1 MKYKVRITKQPKYQ
15 PGGSNNIPSFM
26 TPQVEFAKQQIAKQ
40 QIAKKDVPKIK
51 VDQFGIARDQY
62 GNKYYKPHGSNT
74 YQIDPNQGGF
84 WSHVGSANYGW
95 NESDYKD
102 QEFEKMKELLPW
114 NNYAS
119 DKYSIWEELG
129 AVMRSPENALNA
141 TLTGNYEPWSI
152 TRRRLSDPNFDP
164 NSTTGGLLDIFGDP
178 SILKTMGEYGI
189 KKIPALAKYAEKAAK
204 YVANKAD
211 VAAQFIA
218 KYGIEAYEKLA
229 PYGIKGVKAMGYI
242 LENSGKVAEK
252 VADKAGAFK
261 SSLGHIRN
269 DKTVNPTVENQPQP
283 KPQPKLKPKP
293 KLVNPQ
299 IDTSIYVPP
308 AAVVT
313 TPLVPSATPVQ
324 QANVVAPVNSVPKPN
339 IKQVGTNQMRTNQ
352 MVELEPAYVPV
363 APSYMPSVT
372 DEDEYE
378 KQVGGESNS
387 NAIIKVVQAYAQKS
401 GVDPKAILL
410 QLQKMQPEQQQEI
423 LQKMMQVVQG
433 GDQEDASNG
442 MMQDDGTE
450 YAAYGGQMGYGLDL
464 GARRLWMN
472 QDSDESSQVTDS
484 IEEVPRDQANIEA
497 EGGET
502 ALIPYKQDGSY
513 LHKKI
518 KGNRHTEGGVPL
530 NVPEGTFIYS
540 DTKKMKLGGPVLKM
554 FGKSEKSTKKF
565 TPATLAKQYNLDKYR
580 AILNNPKSDSVDRRT
595 AELMIQNYE
604 KKLAQ
609 LALVQEGKKG
619 FPQGIPQ
626 VSQDYYNKMLAASG
640 KENDESPEEKQFDNE
655 QLEGQET
662 MKAMYGMGF
671 KYGGGLDKYQGDV
684 NGSTFYG
691 PSGTK
696 YKGAGPGNPPDINFN
711 KYYNPD
717 LPISKDQQFNIYNNT
732 LPKAINNISE
742 YTTNP
747 DNWVRK
753 NYHIADNAK
762 KLSPDFISN
771 NAKPIS
777 LSFNDKD
784 FETNEPGKINYGYG
798 QPFVSYSEPTIPY
811 NEKWKDVNIKDH
823 PVTHMDDIPYAWTT
837 PDKLNLLHSMINLA
851 SIKKPTSFEQTVQFQ
866 KPQTYYTDA
875 SRPLAANA
883 EQANASRQ
891 ARAMFAGSASRYAS
905 DNGQFGKNSA
915 DIIAQTA
922 MQNIG
927 LGNQASAQNTAI
939 NNQQI
944 QYDAQ
949 RNKRLYDAGVIN
961 EQQYQNA
968 MRQARAAVLQ
978 SYAQGYGNASTLYN
992 INKTTSEDYFIDPR
1006 NGQRITFRSPQAG
1019 DNYFRTKRAT
1029 ANSNIDPETLRRL
1042 FPRATDDALLQAYSR
1057 GNASRYSK
1065 TKNNSSSYNS
1075 LYNNDEDA

>member
-26 TPQVEFAKQQIAKQ
+26 TPQVEFAKQQIAK
-40 QIAKKDVPKIK
+40 KGVPKVK

-74 YQIDPNQGGF
+74 YQLDPNQGGF

-102 QEFEKMKELLPW
+102 QEIEQLKFQHGLFP
-114 NNYAS
+114 A
-119 DKYSIWEELG
+119 IG
-129 AVMRSPENALNA
+129 AILRTPENALNA

-164 NSTTGGLLDIFGDP
+164 NSGMGAALDIFGDP
-178 SILKTMGEYGI
+178 AILRTIGEYGI
-189 KKIPALAKYAEKAAK
+189 KKIPALAEYAEKAAK

-211 VAAQFIA
+211 IAAQFIA
-218 KYGIEAYEKLA
+218 KYGIKAYEKLA

-242 LENSGKVAEK
+242 LENAAE
-252 VADKAGAFK
+252 VADVAGAFK
-261 SSLGHIRN
+261 SSLGHVRS

-293 KLVNPQ
+293 KLANPQ

-339 IKQVGTNQMRTNQ
+339 IKQVGTNQMRTNK

-363 APSYMPSVT
+363 TPSYMPSVPSYMPSVT

-580 AILNNPKSDSVDRRT
+580 AILNDPKSDSVDRRT

-691 PSGTK
+691 PSGIK

-762 KLSPDFISN
+762 KLSPDFLSN
-771 NAKPIS
+771 NAKTVS

-837 PDKLNLLHSMINLA
+837 PDKLNLLNSMINLA
-851 SIKKPTSFEQTVQFQ
+851 SIRRSTPFEPAVQLQ
-866 KPQTYYTDA
+866 RPQTYYIDP
-875 SRPLAANA
+875 SRALAANA

-939 NNQQI
+939 TNQQI

-949 RNKRLYDAGVIN
+949 RAKRLYDAGVIN

-978 SYAQGYGNASTLYN
+978 SYAQGNQNASTLYN

-1006 NGQRITFRSPQAG
+1006 NGQRITFRSPQAR
-1019 DNYFRTKRAT
+1019 DNFYNKKRGANGMYSFNELQEMARQNNTSIDNILKWYQINNSSRNRNT
-1029 ANSNIDPETLRRL
+1029 A
-1042 FPRATDDALLQAYSR
+1042 Q
-1057 GNASRYSK
+1057 
-1065 TKNNSSSYNS
+1065 KNNSASGYDSDN
-1075 LYNNDEDA
+1075 A